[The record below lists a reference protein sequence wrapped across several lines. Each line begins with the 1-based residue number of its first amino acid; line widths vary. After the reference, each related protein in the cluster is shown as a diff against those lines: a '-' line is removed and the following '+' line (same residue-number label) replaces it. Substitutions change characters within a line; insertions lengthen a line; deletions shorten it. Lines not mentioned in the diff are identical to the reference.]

1 MKLEVR
7 FYLTDA
13 PDAIRG
19 AEISVDVGDNI
30 EMIMKK
36 CLLIENCGFK
46 KEDLNGSTFLL
57 DGKAVELSYTLKGH
71 EQKLFFLNPLI
82 GG

>member
-19 AEISVDVGDNI
+19 AEISVEVGDNI
-30 EMIMKK
+30 ETIMKK